1 MKMRTYLTGAELCR
15 ALNIP
20 QSRLTTALDAGIV
33 AADGRAGGN
42 PNSAII
48 FADDRL
54 EAIRSAIAS
63 TTPAP
68 APAPAPAPEPL
79 RDIAE
84 VLTKAAA
91 LHRAKGEVK

>member
-1 MKMRTYLTGAELCR
+1 MRTYLTGAELCR

-48 FADDRL
+48 FADDRI
-54 EAIRSAIAS
+54 EAIRAALAS
-63 TTPAP
+63 NT
-68 APAPAPAPEPL
+68 PAPAPEPL

-84 VLTKAAA
+84 VSAKAAA
-91 LHRAKGEVK
+91 IHRAKEAAK

>member
-1 MKMRTYLTGAELCR
+1 MRTYLTGAELCR

-42 PNSAII
+42 PNSPII

-63 TTPAP
+63 NT
-68 APAPAPAPEPL
+68 PAPAPEPL

-84 VLTKAAA
+84 VSVKAASIR
-91 LHRAKGEVK
+91 RAKQEAGK

>member
-1 MKMRTYLTGAELCR
+1 MRTYLTGAELCR

-68 APAPAPAPEPL
+68 APEPL
-79 RDIAE
+79 RDISE
-84 VLTKAAA
+84 VSGKAADI
-91 LHRAKGEVK
+91 HRAKEEVK